1 MTDRSTSPLVLVSN
15 RGPVSFRL
23 DENGAVVSKRGAG
36 GLVSGLAPLVAGT
49 GVTWIAAAMSDGD
62 RVVAGSGATDAEGF
76 RILLLDLPEQTF
88 RLAYDVVGNATLW
101 YLHHHLWSLTH
112 QPTFDAAF
120 RQAWGAYRE
129 VNAAFA
135 DAVVEQA
142 PEGAVVLVQDYH
154 LALLAPPVRVA
165 RPDLRLVH
173 FSHTP
178 FGNSDF
184 ARVLPSD
191 VRVELFEGLAA
202 NHACGF
208 HTERW
213 ARTFAEACHDAIGH
227 APPTFVGPLA
237 SDVADLEASAALPAT
252 AAAGV
257 ELGTLIG
264 DRAFLVRVDRIELS
278 KNIVRGFHAFDL
290 FLTNHPEW
298 RERVVF
304 GAFVYPSREALPD
317 YQRYAVDVQTTVDQ
331 INDRWGTA
339 SWTPIHF
346 EGSDD
351 YPRSVA
357 ALQRYDV
364 LMVNPLRD
372 GLNLVAKEGPI
383 LNQRDGVVLLSTEA
397 GAWDEVG
404 DTALPVHPFDI
415 EQTAAQLHRALTMS
429 AADRTAHADSMRQLS
444 TARTPADWLA
454 DQIAAASNASL
465 DG

>member
-1 MTDRSTSPLVLVSN
+1 MTDRPTPPLVLVSN

-23 DENGAVVSKRGAG
+23 DDDGSVVSKRGAG
-36 GLVSGLAPLVAGT
+36 GLVSGLAPLVACT

-62 RVVAGSGATDAEGF
+62 RVVAGRGTTDAEGF
-76 RILLLDLPEQTF
+76 RIKLLDLPEDQF

-101 YLHHHLWSLTH
+101 YLHHHLWSLPN
-112 QPTFDAAF
+112 QPTFDHDF
-120 RQAWGAYRE
+120 RQAWEAYRQ

-135 DAVVEQA
+135 DAVIDTA
-142 PEGAVVLVQDYH
+142 PAGDVVLVKDYH
-154 LALLAPPVRVA
+154 LALLAPAVRA
-165 RPDLRLVH
+165 NRPDLRLVH

-178 FGNSDF
+178 FGNTDV

-191 VRVELFEGLAA
+191 VRVELFDGMTA

-208 HTERW
+208 HTGRW
-213 ARTFAEACHDAIGH
+213 ARTFVEACNDAIGH
-227 APPTFVGPLA
+227 APPTFVSPLA
-237 SDVADLEASAALPAT
+237 SDVGDLEASAVMPAT
-252 AAAGV
+252 SDAAE
-257 ELGTLIG
+257 ELSQLVG
-264 DRAFLVRVDRIELS
+264 DRSFLVRVDRIELS
-278 KNIVRGFHAFDL
+278 KNIVRGFRAFDL
-290 FLTNHPEW
+290 FLADHPEW

-317 YQRYAVDVQTTVDQ
+317 YQEYAIEVRSVIDE
-331 INDRWGTA
+331 INVRWGTP

-364 LMVNPLRD
+364 LLVNPLRD

-383 LNQRDGVVLLSTEA
+383 LNQRNGVVVLSTEA
-397 GAWDEVG
+397 GVWDEVG
-404 DTALPVHPFDI
+404 DAALPVHPYDV
-415 EQTAAQLHRALTMS
+415 EQTASQLHRALTMS
-429 AADRTAHADSMRQLS
+429 AEQRASHARAMRQLA

-454 DQIAAASNASL
+454 DQLAAATDAHP
-465 DG
+465 